1 MMLSVMVVGAG
12 AAFSDQSKIKNT
24 EAVDACTALN
34 IIGGYPDGSFKPE
47 GNITRAEVTKMICVA
62 LNGGKNPAVSTNTT
76 PTFSDVRNNANAA
89 WAEGYI
95 ESCAAQGIVSGV
107 GGGKFAPNGNVTGV
121 QLAKMLLVS
130 LGYKSENEGFT
141 GNAWATNVNVRAAQ
155 KGLYEGLEK
164 MDSNAAITRDNA
176 ARMVWNALQAYEVEY
191 KTDLVADKDGKLS
204 TQVTVSDKVDGNFKK
219 ITLLRDKY
227 DAWTDVGTLTS
238 VKSNVITLTMN
249 SSDKAASDL
258 VNENGSVDFSKLS
271 KDYSALIGQK
281 VKVLFKNGKTND
293 VIGVYATS
301 DNTIYKTLLN
311 NVELD
316 GQKIKFDGKSYSI
329 DEATTNGKNIKVIT
343 DGSTAVNTA
352 IDPTFKDTADNKVS
366 MNEVTFIDSDDNGK
380 IDTAII
386 TTKTS
391 AKVTYV
397 SSTDIVAGK
406 TYKFADDN
414 ISKDLAKDDYAVITK
429 NLYNDNNDI
438 VKAEVLNTKLTGY
451 RAKTGYVQYQMD
463 GKWYNMAAADGDVS
477 TGDTVKAYVY
487 NGVVLDLDTDD
498 GNGSYPSNV
507 AVVVAKGN
515 DGLNGD
521 QAKIRYFDGTSPKTV
536 TVDEDSVSLTVGNA
550 YKVTTSGSDMK
561 FENLKNTKYNG
572 FTFAGNQKAT
582 DVGSDKINNTKVD
595 DSAVIILYD
604 GNGASKQ
611 ITGKQYNALADNDV
625 VRGNYSAVFTKETN
639 GLTRVRM
646 ASVKVPKTNVSG
658 KSNDNYA
665 YIISDGVE
673 NENGKTAITIWTGT
687 ENKNVVVDTGYTDK
701 EYTKGM
707 LIGYSTIDD
716 KGIINDV
723 DKIGDIDSATKFPE
737 SDVNVNTL
745 YKGSNKANV
754 AKYITVNDGQLNVTA
769 DTTVLLVNSDADNN
783 NEIGLKYTYGDKLP
797 KASEYGDNYLINAMW
812 VMDEAG
818 TDDAD
823 IEVLVIDATG
833 AFKGY
838 KMDDVNAPSLKAGA
852 ISGTATYGSQ
862 ASLTVALTSANVDM
876 TKAENKTVTNGTL
889 PTGITVSTNNLTANG
904 TAATQT
910 ITVANSVKVG
920 TYTVTFKAAGKSVD
934 VKVEVKAAKVA
945 NLNATV
951 ANNDVINTSGQVV
964 NGKTLAEVKN
974 AITAS
979 TATGVKVASTT
990 KVVSVSGR
998 DVAESYAP
1006 VAGEKVV
1013 VTITYTA
1020 NEGYDF
1026 TGAKAAAIHTIN
1038 GSVSADATSATVVYT
1053 FVVA

>member
-121 QLAKMLLVS
+121 QMAKMLLVS

-155 KGLYEGLEK
+155 KGLYVGLEK

-191 KTDLVADKDGKLS
+191 KTSLIADKDGKLS

-227 DAWTDVGTLTS
+227 DAWTDIGTLTA

-258 VNENGSVDFSKLS
+258 VNEGKDYVDFSKLS

-329 DEATTNGKNIKVIT
+329 DEATDAQGNVEKGKIKVIT
-343 DGSTAVNTA
+343 DGIANNDA
-352 IDPTFKDTADNKVS
+352 IDSTFKDTAKNKVS

-438 VKAEVLNTKLTGY
+438 VKAQVLNTKLTGY
-451 RAKTGYVQYQMD
+451 RAKTGYVQYQLD
-463 GKWYNMAAADGDVS
+463 GKWYNMAAADSDVT

-550 YKVTTSGSDMK
+550 YKVTASGSDMK

-572 FTFAGNQKAT
+572 FTFVGNQKPT
-582 DVGSDKINNTKVD
+582 DVANDKINSTKVD

-611 ITGKQYNALADNDV
+611 ITGKQYNALTSSDV
-625 VRGNYSAVFTKETN
+625 ISGSYSAVFTKETN

-745 YKGSNKANV
+745 YKGSNKADV

-769 DTTVLLVNSDADNN
+769 DTTVLLVNSDADND

-838 KMDDVNAPSLKAGA
+838 KMDDVNAPSVSVATFGTLVY
-852 ISGTATYGSQ
+852 GTASDVAITPTYKNFTAVKTEITAPG
-862 ASLTVALTSANVDM
+862 LTVDNKNKKVSTSATTD
-876 TKAENKTVTNGTL
+876 A
-889 PTGITVSTNNLTANG
+889 
-904 TAATQT
+904 
-910 ITVANSVKVG
+910 G
-920 TYTVTFKAAGKSVD
+920 TYTVT
-934 VKVEVKAAKVA
+934 VKGTDK
-945 NLNATV
+945 
-951 ANNDVINTSGQVV
+951 D
-964 NGKTLAEVKN
+964 GKTV
-974 AITAS
+974 
-979 TATGVKVASTT
+979 STT
-990 KVVSVSGR
+990 
-998 DVAESYAP
+998 A
-1006 VAGEKVV
+1006 KVV
-1013 VTITYTA
+1013 VAKKPVTPAALTAPSAPTAGSRFNTFKPTFTATSGAGYTLGTPVVTIDGTDIATAPLSTFAKGDTLTITVPVTA
-1020 NEGYDF
+1020 DKN
-1026 TGAKAAAIHTIN
+1026 HT
-1038 GSVSADATSATVVYT
+1038 VTVDKLTTTVK
-1053 FVVA
+1053 VQ